1 MVLRSSAHAQP
12 MSRFGTCGGS
22 RRNAR
27 GAGAGGKHRP
37 AMKQRP
43 LDTLYSYWNEVR
55 AGRLAPQRLEIEPS
69 RIAAI
74 LSETFMLERIDA
86 RTYRYRLAGT
96 QLCGLFGAELRGR
109 NFLDDWSEEDRTVLA
124 RDLASVCEQGAAATL
139 ALEGSSDA
147 RHRVDLEAILLP
159 LAHGGNKVVRIIGA
173 MTPTSRPFWLD
184 SEPLKSRRIRRH
196 ELIWPDGRPHAVV
209 ERLGRQ
215 APFVP
220 FREQMRIVKTG
231 RRQFRVF
238 EGGKH
243 NKG

>member
-1 MVLRSSAHAQP
+1 
-12 MSRFGTCGGS
+12 
-22 RRNAR
+22 
-27 GAGAGGKHRP
+27 
-37 AMKQRP
+37 MKQRT

-96 QLCGLFGAELRGR
+96 QLCGLFGSELRGR
-109 NFLDDWSEEDRTVLA
+109 NFLDDWSEEDRNLLA
-124 RDLASVCEQGAAATL
+124 RDLASVCEQGAAASL
-139 ALEGSSDA
+139 ALEGASDA

-173 MTPTSRPFWLD
+173 MTPTSRPFWLE